1 MTTFIKPEFEHI
13 IDAETAKS
21 IGKVGVLYGG
31 LSNERE
37 VSLWSGQA
45 VYNALI
51 DAGIEAELIDV
62 AENFLH
68 IVVDKPFDFAFIV
81 LHGRGGE
88 DGTVQAILD
97 WLDIPYVGSGVRA
110 SAIAMDK
117 VRTKQLWQAAG
128 LPVLPQAILERGFD
142 VDAVIESVGLPMA
155 VKPALEGSSNG
166 ISKVTTRE
174 ELLPAFEKANE
185 HNSVIMA
192 ERWVEGEEYTGA
204 IIGDTALPLIHIRV
218 DGGIYDFETKYVTGA
233 TEYQCPCGLPDAEEK
248 KLQAL
253 LLKAANVIGIKDWSR
268 VDIMVDGDNQPW
280 LIEINT
286 IPGMTET
293 SLVPKAAKVAGLNF
307 TETVLTVLKTSWEA
321 HHA

>member
-1 MTTFIKPEFEHI
+1 MIKAQYQDI
-13 IDAETAKS
+13 ISPETAKK

-31 LSNERE
+31 LSNERQ
-37 VSLWSGQA
+37 VSLWSGEA

-51 DAGIEAELIDV
+51 QAGIEAELIDV

-68 IVVDKPFDFAFIV
+68 IIVDKPFDWAFPV

-88 DGTVQAILD
+88 DGTLQAILD
-97 WLDIPYVGSGVRA
+97 WLHIPYVGSGVRA

-128 LPVLPQAILERGFD
+128 LPVLPQTILNETID
-142 VDAVIESVGLPMA
+142 VDAIIAEVGLPMA

-166 ISKVTTRE
+166 ISKVSHRD
-174 ELLPAFEKANE
+174 ELLSAYRLASE

-192 ERWVEGEEYTGA
+192 ERWAEGKEYTGA
-204 IIGDTALPLIHIRV
+204 LIGDKPLPLIHIEV
-218 DGGIYDFETKYVTGA
+218 NEGIYDFETKYVTGA
-233 TEYQCPCGLPDAEEK
+233 NNYYCPCGLPPEK
-248 KLQAL
+248 EAALQNL
-253 LLKAANVIGIKDWSR
+253 VKQAADVVGCRDWCR
-268 VDIMVDGDNQPW
+268 VDLIVDDNDQPW

-293 SLVPKAAKVAGLNF
+293 SLVPKAAKVAGLDF
-307 TETVLTVLKTSWEA
+307 TQTVLTILNTSWEA
-321 HHA
+321 QYA